1 MALSSKTP
9 PFRLHHSLTF
19 NMDSEPRELPAAPE
33 LCFNVP
39 QAEKTH
45 GNSDQSDLENAA
57 ANTSRPQQ
65 RGHELSAFRGLG
77 ILDRYLAVW
86 IFLAMAIGIILG
98 NFVPNTGPALQRGK
112 FVGVSVPI
120 GISHPY
126 NGRGQRSRFNISP
139 TIDCLDSHWPTSHD
153 VSDLVQGTV

>member
-1 MALSSKTP
+1 
-9 PFRLHHSLTF
+9 
-19 NMDSEPRELPAAPE
+19 MDSAPTALD
-33 LCFNVP
+33 LCSKS
-39 QAEKTH
+39 QAEKTN
-45 GNSDQSDLENAA
+45 GNSDPSDVENAA
-57 ANTSRPQQ
+57 TNTSRPQK

-120 GISHPY
+120 GISHPSH
-126 NGRGQRSRFNISP
+126 GGGQRS
-139 TIDCLDSHWPTSHD
+139 DSTS
-153 VSDLVQGTV
+153 G